1 MFASLI
7 PDGCRGDNYRKK
19 GVSPNQLQFSIFPIA
34 TTNSRILRQT
44 HLWLN

>member
-1 MFASLI
+1 
-7 PDGCRGDNYRKK
+7 
-19 GVSPNQLQFSIFPIA
+19 LQFSIFPIA